1 MSDPFVITINHSL
14 GREEAKRRLQSGF
27 VQARDH
33 LPGLEES
40 WSGDQMDFRLALM
53 GQAVSGRIDVL
64 DDCARIEL
72 FLPRAL
78 GWLARTIGRRVSEQ
92 TALMLEK
99 R

>member
-1 MSDPFVITINHSL
+1 MADPFVATVQHRL

-27 VQARDH
+27 VEARRH
-33 LPGLEES
+33 LPGLEETWRDES
-40 WSGDQMDFRLALM
+40 MDFRLSVM

-92 TALMLEK
+92 ATLMLEK